1 VTLTNVFQIYLNTQ
15 VRADPDDQMLVV
27 RPGTAELE
35 FARDAARLVDRLD
48 ARLTG
53 GALPR
58 AVRERIVRMLD
69 GFPVGNQN
77 ELESRYRSV
86 AYVILASPHGAIQ
99 R

>member
-1 VTLTNVFQIYLNTQ
+1 
-15 VRADPDDQMLVV
+15 
-27 RPGTAELE
+27 
-35 FARDAARLVDRLD
+35 
-48 ARLTG
+48 
-53 GALPR
+53 
-58 AVRERIVRMLD
+58 MLD